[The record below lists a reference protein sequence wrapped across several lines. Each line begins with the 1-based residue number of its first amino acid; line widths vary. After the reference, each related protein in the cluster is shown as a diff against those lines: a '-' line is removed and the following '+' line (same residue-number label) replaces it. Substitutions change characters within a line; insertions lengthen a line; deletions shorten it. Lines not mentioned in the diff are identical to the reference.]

1 MNAVVPEMTERER
14 ELGAIIAA
22 YNQVTEQLKS
32 AHDRLG
38 QEVRHLREE
47 LARKNAELRRRER
60 LAALGEMA
68 AGVAHEIRN
77 PLSGIRLF
85 ASLLGRDLQSQPS
98 ELRMVEKISK
108 CVGALDEI
116 VSDILHFGRPTTPN
130 PSPVELGPVVRE
142 AVELASSRVRDAA
155 VRFDVGAE
163 VDDVEVISDASLLQR
178 ALINLL
184 INAAEAAIPVR
195 GKSRDG
201 VVGVH
206 VDHNTTDRIAIR
218 IEDNGPGISADLM
231 DRIFNPFFTTK
242 DKGTGL
248 GLAIVHQIAETL
260 GGSIRASNQAGGGA
274 VFTLLIPVRHEEPF
288 AVTADGSLSQSRE
301 EVV

>member
-1 MNAVVPEMTERER
+1 MNITTPEATERER

-22 YNQVTEQLKS
+22 YNDVTEQLKR
-32 AHDRLG
+32 AHERLG
-38 QEVRHLREE
+38 EEVSHLRNE

-85 ASLLGRDLQSQPS
+85 ASLLGRDLQNQPA
-98 ELRMVEKISK
+98 ELRMVTKISK
-108 CVGALDEI
+108 CVGSLEEI

-130 PSPVELGPVVRE
+130 PSSVGLGPVVRE
-142 AVELASSRVRDAA
+142 AVELASSRTRDSEI
-155 VRFDVGAE
+155 RFEVGAE
-163 VDDVEVISDASLLQR
+163 VDEIELVTDAALLQR
-178 ALINLL
+178 AVTNLL
-184 INAAEAAIPVR
+184 VNAAEATTPDRGRSGEGRVCVR
-195 GKSRDG
+195 ADR
-201 VVGVH
+201 
-206 VDHNTTDRIAIR
+206 NTTDRIAVQ
-218 IEDNGPGISADLM
+218 IEDNGPGIPSELM

-260 GGSIRASNQAGGGA
+260 GGSVRAANRAGGGA
-274 VFTLLIPVRHEEPF
+274 VFTLLIPVRHEETF
-288 AVTADGSLSQSRE
+288 GDTADGSFSQSRE

>member
-1 MNAVVPEMTERER
+1 MSVTVPEMTERER

-22 YNQVTEQLKS
+22 YSDVTEQLKQ

-38 QEVRHLREE
+38 EEVRHLREE

-85 ASLLGRDLQSQPS
+85 ASLLGKDLRGRPA
-98 ELRMVEKISK
+98 EFRMVEKISK
-108 CVGALDEI
+108 YVGVLEQI
-116 VSDILHFGRPTTPN
+116 VSDILHFGRPTKSN
-130 PSPVELGPVVRE
+130 PAEVKLGTLVRE
-142 AVELASSRVRDAA
+142 AVELASGRVRDG
-155 VRFDVGAE
+155 VTFE
-163 VDDVEVISDASLLQR
+163 VDPGVDAIELISDAALLQR
-178 ALINLL
+178 AMINLL
-184 INAAEAAIPVR
+184 VNAAEATLNRYDRAGGGAVSVCADR
-195 GKSRDG
+195 
-201 VVGVH
+201 
-206 VDHNTTDRIAIR
+206 NTADRVAIR
-218 IEDNGPGISADLM
+218 IEDNGPGIPSALM

-242 DKGTGL
+242 DDGTGL

-260 GGSIRASNQAGGGA
+260 GGSIRAANRTGGGA
-274 VFTLLIPVRHEEPF
+274 VFTLLIPVGQEETL
-288 AVTADGSLSQSRE
+288 AGSVEGMMGQSRE